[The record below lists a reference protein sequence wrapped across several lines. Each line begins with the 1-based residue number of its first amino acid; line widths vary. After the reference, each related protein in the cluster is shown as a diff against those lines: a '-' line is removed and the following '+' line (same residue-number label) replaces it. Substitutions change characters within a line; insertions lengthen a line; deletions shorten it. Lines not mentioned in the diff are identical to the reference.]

1 MNKELEGSLSLKNKR
16 SYSIPR
22 FVKYLIVGGSSAFI
36 ELLIFS
42 LLRMLF
48 IDLTIS
54 NIVAVVLATLF
65 NFFVNRGW
73 SFSTSSNLKR
83 SFILYLILFLLNLT
97 FSTNAIRIMVSFGF
111 VELFAKIITMACITI
126 WNYVLYRKVV
136 FK

>member
-1 MNKELEGSLSLKNKR
+1 MNKEMEGSTNFKDKGKYSL
-16 SYSIPR
+16 PR
-22 FVKYLIVGGSSAFI
+22 YIKYLIVGGSSALI

-42 LLRMLF
+42 FLRMLF

-54 NIVAVVLATLF
+54 NIIAVVLATVF

-83 SFILYLILFLLNLT
+83 SFILYLTLFLLNLT
-97 FSTNAIRIMVSFGF
+97 FSTNAIRIMVRLGF
-111 VELFAKIITMACITI
+111 VEIFAKITTMACITI